1 MQTTTHYSFN
11 IVEGTDIVNPLTQ
24 LNPNFTSLDT
34 DLYDVSVD
42 AVGTATEVVSGG
54 VHALTRADT
63 TRPVFRF
70 TATGDFQANDT
81 FSVDGVSVTAKTVSG
96 ASIPAGAY
104 VTGSAVI
111 GILNGSNL
119 TLIVSDDKTYTASDI
134 TTNGGDTVQD
144 FIDNLTERN
153 LEVWEPV
160 TNETWETFIARIRD
174 GSVKTIPANVLRTSI
189 DGISGM
195 IFHQDRRTG
204 STLWQYNSHYTSGGV
219 VILYSISASPT
230 SVAVRKYN
238 LIAGTVEN
246 LTTEVASQVAIY
258 GLDV

>member
-1 MQTTTHYSFN
+1 MQTTTHYNFN

-34 DLYDVSVD
+34 ELYDVSVD

-54 VHALTRADT
+54 VHALTRADA

-96 ASIPAGAY
+96 AAIPAGAY
-104 VTGSAVI
+104 VTGSVVLAA
-111 GILNGSNL
+111 LNGGNL
-119 TLIVSDDKTYTASDI
+119 TVYVTDVKAVTADDVSVA
-134 TTNGGDTVQD
+134 GGGSVQD
-144 FIDNLTERN
+144 FIDNLGEKN

-160 TNETWETFIARIRD
+160 TNETWESLIARIRD
-174 GSVKTIPANVLRTSI
+174 GSVKTIPANVLRTSV
-189 DGISGM
+189 DGISGL

-204 STLWQYNSHYTSGGV
+204 GTLWQYNSHYCSGGV

-246 LTTEVASQVAIY
+246 LTTEVATQVAIY

>member
-34 DLYDVSVD
+34 ELYDVSVD

-54 VHALTRADT
+54 VHALTRADA

-70 TATGDFQANDT
+70 AATGDFQANDT

-111 GILNGSNL
+111 GILNGSLL
-119 TLIVSDDKTYTASDI
+119 TLIVSDDKAYTASDI
-134 TTNGGDTVQD
+134 TTTGGGSVQD
-144 FIDNLTERN
+144 FIDGLTDQT
-153 LEVWEPV
+153 LQ
-160 TNETWETFIARIRD
+160 TWTPNVGEDWQTFIARVRDNTTLTTPENVIRTTVD
-174 GSVKTIPANVLRTSI
+174 GV
-189 DGISGM
+189 SGL
-195 IFHQDRRTG
+195 IFHQERRTA
-204 STLWQYNSHYTSGGV
+204 SNNWIYTSHYVTAAGCV
-219 VILYSISASPT
+219 LYAIIATPSA
-230 SVAVRKYN
+230 AYVRKYN
-238 LIAGTVEN
+238 LTLSTTEN
-246 LTTEVASQVAIY
+246 LSAEDAASLQIY
-258 GLDV
+258 GLNV